1 MRRQKRRAQTVAF
14 YLDSMSKD
22 LILDLGCGEGFVT
35 SHFLDGRFVVG
46 LDNSKDS
53 LLTAKQKIR
62 RSNIDFIRADITA
75 LPLKTASFDK
85 ITLLE
90 VLEHLPEE
98 NHGTLGGEI
107 DRILKTGGTLVVS
120 FPYKEQITYTE
131 GKPTS
136 IWGHLYSMDKEKI
149 TSLLPDYYT
158 LTSSVHLPNVEL
170 ASLSRIFA
178 HLPLKLWLVL
188 NNSLGKFRKGYWI
201 ILKYKKKK
209 IDTKMVLE

>member
-1 MRRQKRRAQTVAF
+1 MRRQKRRAQTIAF
-14 YLDSMSKD
+14 YLDSMSED
-22 LILDLGCGEGFVT
+22 LILDLGCGEGFVI

-53 LLTAKQKIR
+53 LLTAKQKAK
-62 RSNIDFIRADITA
+62 RSNIDFIHADIAA

-98 NHGTLGGEI
+98 NHRTLCGEI
-107 DRILKTGGTLVVS
+107 DRILKTGGTLMVS
-120 FPYKEQITYTE
+120 CPYKEQITYTD

-136 IWGHLYSMDKEKI
+136 LWGHLCSIDEEKV
-149 TSLLPDYYT
+149 TCLLPNYYT
-158 LTSSVHLPNVEL
+158 LISSVHLPNVEL

-178 HLPLKLWLVL
+178 PLPLKLWLIL

-209 IDTKMVLE
+209 IDT